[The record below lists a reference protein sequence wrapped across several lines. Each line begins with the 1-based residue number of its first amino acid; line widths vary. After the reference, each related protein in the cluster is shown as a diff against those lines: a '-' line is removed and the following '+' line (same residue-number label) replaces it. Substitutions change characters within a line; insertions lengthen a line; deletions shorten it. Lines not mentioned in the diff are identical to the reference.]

1 MHLRIDTSI
10 KPSLGTGTF
19 HNDENFL
26 ASNSRA
32 YGTQVLTTGGAPP
45 VSHTLPIKNGRGKS
59 TRCLRREYTTDAGSF
74 STAHDERATTTYHCR
89 RATSTSWDSLG
100 PSSTT
105 DFIKHVTTARI
116 RTTTTWALDERA
128 TTTYPCR
135 RTTSTSRSSLG
146 PSPTTNFNKHAT
158 TWVRAATNDVYAV
171 VGDSSTTACP

>member
-1 MHLRIDTSI
+1 MELQRRDQELARAIAALERSR
-10 KPSLGTGTF
+10 KRARG
-19 HNDENFL
+19 ENFL

-59 TRCLRREYTTDAGSF
+59 TRCLRREYTTDSGSF
-74 STAHDERATTTYHCR
+74 STAQ
-89 RATSTSWDSLG
+89 
-100 PSSTT
+100 
-105 DFIKHVTTARI
+105 
-116 RTTTTWALDERA
+116 DERA